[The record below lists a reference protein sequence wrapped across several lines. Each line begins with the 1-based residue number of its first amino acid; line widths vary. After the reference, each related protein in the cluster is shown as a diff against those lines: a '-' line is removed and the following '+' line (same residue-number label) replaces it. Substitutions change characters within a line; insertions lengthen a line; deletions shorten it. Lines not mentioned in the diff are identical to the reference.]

1 MLGKRAGLR
10 GPTARTTARLAA
22 SSQIAISF
30 WRTRASRTDL
40 RPNPLRFCASRFVDC
55 RARLAASRPADQ
67 RSIFSRFADSVW
79 LAKGTHPLLIQ
90 EIFLFFSSLKFLSCS
105 FLFFR
110 VPYFLH
116 QFSRQKDAS
125 RSTTDSI
132 FSGLYFFPGWPELER
147 K

>member
-10 GPTARTTARLAA
+10 GPTARTTAPLAA

-67 RSIFSRFADSVW
+67 RSTFSRFADSVW

-90 EIFLFFSSLKFLSCS
+90 EIFLFFSS

-132 FSGLYFFPGWPELER
+132 FSGLSFFPGWPELQR